1 MKKTLSILAIAVMT
15 FGMFS
20 CEAETDVQETENLM
34 ASLEDQDANT
44 GGADSN
50 EESREN

>member
-34 ASLEDQDANT
+34 AELEDQDAT
-44 GGADSN
+44 GGDSAQDDD
-50 EESREN
+50 R

>member
-1 MKKTLSILAIAVMT
+1 MRKTLSVLAIAVMT

-34 ASLEDQDANT
+34 ASLEDQDAT
-44 GGADSN
+44 GGDSAQDDD
-50 EESREN
+50 R

>member
-34 ASLEDQDANT
+34 AELEDQDANT
-44 GGADSN
+44 GNSSSQDDGRN
-50 EESREN
+50 